1 MGQHYDLSRMMCNY
15 WVNFIKTGDPNG
27 NDADG
32 KPMPYWYPYEKEK
45 PCEMIFMSDR
55 PVVNC
60 GWVTPFKEFL
70 QEQIKKTLSIG
81 KIFHKEWLEPIWEG
95 GYCFRETFA
104 AVADE
109 NGCRA
114 SFLWTPKEV
123 LSVESYDGETVYEE
137 GIDYLVEGD
146 ELVIPEGSHIPV
158 TGWDTFLYP
167 DFDTAKKA
175 GEASEFAKD
184 FGPLVTTNG
193 KFLNLCAVGN
203 PKLVTEK
210 QIAVTYKA
218 TKKELLS
225 APESQL
231 DKLPK
236 LSAKL
241 EVGEPVKIVLYGD
254 SVCCGCDCSGMY
266 GQKPGQPT
274 WAELLFHQMEEKWQ
288 SPVCFHNTSVGGV
301 DSEWAIE
308 NSSQRAANFHPDLVI
323 LGFGMN
329 DRCGMEE
336 YRNKTGRLI
345 EAIRK
350 VSPKTEFLLIASTLP
365 NELAATEP
373 HHFWAHQDEYSE
385 SLKGL
390 EGMGVAIADIQAVQK
405 EIGKRKRYIDITGNW
420 LNHPNDYL
428 ARILA
433 QVVIKTLGM

>member
-1 MGQHYDLSRMMCNY
+1 
-15 WVNFIKTGDPNG
+15 
-27 NDADG
+27 
-32 KPMPYWYPYEKEK
+32 MPYWYPYEKEK

>member
-1 MGQHYDLSRMMCNY
+1 
-15 WVNFIKTGDPNG
+15 
-27 NDADG
+27 
-32 KPMPYWYPYEKEK
+32 
-45 PCEMIFMSDR
+45 
-55 PVVNC
+55 
-60 GWVTPFKEFL
+60 
-70 QEQIKKTLSIG
+70 
-81 KIFHKEWLEPIWEG
+81 
-95 GYCFRETFA
+95 
-104 AVADE
+104 
-109 NGCRA
+109 
-114 SFLWTPKEV
+114 
-123 LSVESYDGETVYEE
+123 
-137 GIDYLVEGD
+137 
-146 ELVIPEGSHIPV
+146 
-158 TGWDTFLYP
+158 
-167 DFDTAKKA
+167 
-175 GEASEFAKD
+175 
-184 FGPLVTTNG
+184 
-193 KFLNLCAVGN
+193 
-203 PKLVTEK
+203 
-210 QIAVTYKA
+210 
-218 TKKELLS
+218 
-225 APESQL
+225 
-231 DKLPK
+231 
-236 LSAKL
+236 
-241 EVGEPVKIVLYGD
+241 
-254 SVCCGCDCSGMY
+254 MY

-288 SPVCFHNTSVGGV
+288 SPVCFHNTSVEGV

-373 HHFWAHQDEYSE
+373 YHFWAHQDEYSE

-390 EGMGVAIADIQAVQK
+390 EGRGVAIADIQAVQK

>member
-1 MGQHYDLSRMMCNY
+1 
-15 WVNFIKTGDPNG
+15 
-27 NDADG
+27 
-32 KPMPYWYPYEKEK
+32 
-45 PCEMIFMSDR
+45 
-55 PVVNC
+55 
-60 GWVTPFKEFL
+60 
-70 QEQIKKTLSIG
+70 
-81 KIFHKEWLEPIWEG
+81 
-95 GYCFRETFA
+95 
-104 AVADE
+104 
-109 NGCRA
+109 
-114 SFLWTPKEV
+114 
-123 LSVESYDGETVYEE
+123 
-137 GIDYLVEGD
+137 
-146 ELVIPEGSHIPV
+146 
-158 TGWDTFLYP
+158 
-167 DFDTAKKA
+167 
-175 GEASEFAKD
+175 
-184 FGPLVTTNG
+184 
-193 KFLNLCAVGN
+193 
-203 PKLVTEK
+203 
-210 QIAVTYKA
+210 
-218 TKKELLS
+218 
-225 APESQL
+225 
-231 DKLPK
+231 
-236 LSAKL
+236 
-241 EVGEPVKIVLYGD
+241 
-254 SVCCGCDCSGMY
+254 MY

-373 HHFWAHQDEYSE
+373 YHFWAHQDEYSE

>member
-1 MGQHYDLSRMMCNY
+1 
-15 WVNFIKTGDPNG
+15 
-27 NDADG
+27 
-32 KPMPYWYPYEKEK
+32 
-45 PCEMIFMSDR
+45 
-55 PVVNC
+55 
-60 GWVTPFKEFL
+60 
-70 QEQIKKTLSIG
+70 
-81 KIFHKEWLEPIWEG
+81 
-95 GYCFRETFA
+95 
-104 AVADE
+104 
-109 NGCRA
+109 
-114 SFLWTPKEV
+114 
-123 LSVESYDGETVYEE
+123 
-137 GIDYLVEGD
+137 
-146 ELVIPEGSHIPV
+146 
-158 TGWDTFLYP
+158 
-167 DFDTAKKA
+167 
-175 GEASEFAKD
+175 
-184 FGPLVTTNG
+184 
-193 KFLNLCAVGN
+193 
-203 PKLVTEK
+203 
-210 QIAVTYKA
+210 
-218 TKKELLS
+218 
-225 APESQL
+225 
-231 DKLPK
+231 
-236 LSAKL
+236 
-241 EVGEPVKIVLYGD
+241 
-254 SVCCGCDCSGMY
+254 MY

-336 YRNKTGRLI
+336 YRNKTGRLM